1 MAQAKSV
8 LLRVADV
15 VRETEDAVSI
25 VFEGH
30 PELPA
35 HRPGQYLTLRVPSEL
50 TGSVARCYSLA
61 SSADRHEPTRVIVRR
76 TASGYASNWLCDN
89 IAAGAEIEVPPPAG
103 VFTPASLDQ
112 DLLLLAGGSGITP
125 VLAIAKSVLSTGT
138 GSIELFYANRDAES
152 VIAAAELRDLAARVP
167 GQLSVRHWLEPL
179 HGPPQAEE
187 LVRLAEAAT
196 GRHAFVCG
204 PGPFMEA
211 VGRPGRRPEAGAQG
225 DPHRGLHLAVRGPVR

>member
-89 IAAGAEIEVPPPAG
+89 TPPVPRSRCRLRLGCSRPPRW
-103 VFTPASLDQ
+103 DQ

-167 GQLSVRHWLEPL
+167 RQLSVRHWLEPL

-187 LVRLAEAAT
+187 LVRLA
-196 GRHAFVCG
+196 
-204 PGPFMEA
+204 
-211 VGRPGRRPEAGAQG
+211 GRRRAGTRSSAAPAPSWRRSVGLDGGPEAGAQG
-225 DPHRGLHLAVRGPVR
+225 DPHRGLHIAVRGPVR